1 MNRIKELASFAF
13 YLNIENIE
21 TLIHSANIIGLNQ
34 IEINK
39 LKKEFIKILNSEKF
53 ADDWS
58 SMTLEE
64 KSDIGIC

>member
-34 IEINK
+34 IEIDE

-53 ADDWS
+53 ADAWT